1 MKTSTKLM
9 AFLYTCLVI
18 AITLLVINLVFK
30 LITVA
35 MWIGFLMLIPFLF
48 KLIHMLLKIK
58 K

>member
-9 AFLYTCLVI
+9 ALLYTCMAI
-18 AITLLVINLVFK
+18 AIGLFVINLVFK
-30 LITVA
+30 LITMA

-48 KLIHMLLKIK
+48 KLIHIIIKIK